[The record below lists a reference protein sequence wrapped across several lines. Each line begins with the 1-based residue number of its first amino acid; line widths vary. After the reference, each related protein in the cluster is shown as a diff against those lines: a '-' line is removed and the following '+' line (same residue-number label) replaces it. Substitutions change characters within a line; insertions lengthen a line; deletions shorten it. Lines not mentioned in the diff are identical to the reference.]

1 LMLNQTFLT
10 LFRTLIGMAQSK
22 HQHPIQT
29 ESIVPSSDTEMI
41 QYVGLRDLDEQE
53 REAIQE
59 IATKYHD
66 KIKRK
71 TKNDTR
77 LMLHIKVHGAHKDKC
92 HGEDHDAD
100 KKIKYGVH
108 LKVVSPMHIF
118 ESEDS
123 DFDIRKAANMVFEHM
138 LNQIEHKFHDNQG
151 VASRLLAPGQ
161 SRKTAGKDD

>member
-10 LFRTLIGMAQSK
+10 PIATVIPMAQSK
-22 HQHPIQT
+22 HQHPVEAERIL
-29 ESIVPSSDTEMI
+29 PNSDTEKI
-41 QYVGLRDLDEQE
+41 QYVGLRELDEVDRQALE
-53 REAIQE
+53 E

-71 TKNDTR
+71 TKNQTS
-77 LMLHIKVHGAHKDKC
+77 LIIHIKVHGAHKDKC

-100 KKIKYGVH
+100 KKIKYGIH
-108 LKVVSPMHIF
+108 LKVIAPMHVF

-123 DFDIRKAANMVFEHM
+123 DFDIRKVTNMVFEHM
-138 LNQIEHKFHDNQG
+138 LNQIEHKFHDNEG

-161 SRKTAGKDD
+161 SRKTAGRLD